1 MIILPHDIILFSLFM
16 SVVYQYISMEFFQ
29 NSLINNQKFPWK
41 IWLKIYQEKNLQ
53 KQVHSKNMINFL

>member
-1 MIILPHDIILFSLFM
+1 M

-29 NSLINNQKFPWK
+29 NSLINNQKFSWK
-41 IWLKIYQEKNLQ
+41 IWLKIYPEKNLQ